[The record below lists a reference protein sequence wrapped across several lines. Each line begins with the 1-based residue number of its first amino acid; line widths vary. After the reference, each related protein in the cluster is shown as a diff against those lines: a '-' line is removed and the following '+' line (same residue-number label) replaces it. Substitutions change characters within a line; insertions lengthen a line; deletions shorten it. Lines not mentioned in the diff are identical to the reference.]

1 MKGQFIGMNLKQRV
15 RKKMQQ
21 MSIEIFFGLNR
32 LFFLVYTNQDVNSKR
47 FKIRRYCLPKGTLK
61 NYK

>member
-1 MKGQFIGMNLKQRV
+1 
-15 RKKMQQ
+15 MQQ
-21 MSIEIFFGLNR
+21 MSIDIFSIQIFFGLNR